1 LGQCNIGNTE
11 EYHVCFQGLFQGLS
25 LKAKARTE
33 DLTLKARTKDIPT
46 VLKESLSPVLKDRT
60 KAKD

>member
-1 LGQCNIGNTE
+1 M
-11 EYHVCFQGLFQGLS
+11 LS
-25 LKAKARTE
+25 RTVPRTKAKARTE

-46 VLKESLSPVLKDRT
+46 VLKESLSPDRT